1 MTAACPL
8 QWPSG
13 WKRTPAHSRQGAKF
27 TSYRQ
32 RLSIAEACYRLGREL
47 DLLHAWPLDA
57 RTISSN
63 VQVRRDGTPRSDG
76 REPDD
81 PGVAV
86 YFKLHDKERVLACD
100 KWDRVAD
107 NIAAIAAHIDAIPR
121 RDWPLRDH
129 RDRPLGQQRQP
140 AATRWCDNV
149 RQHS

>member
-86 YFKLHDKERVLACD
+86 YFKLHDKERVLASL
-100 KWDRVAD
+100 RQVGS
-107 NIAAIAAHIDAIPR
+107 R
-121 RDWPLRDH
+121 R
-129 RDRPLGQQRQP
+129 
-140 AATRWCDNV
+140 
-149 RQHS
+149 RQHRSDCGPY